1 MSGSVNL
8 KDVCYYCP
16 RSVVSS
22 GTLQVG
28 VKAVGS
34 EFTLANQRELN
45 LVFSVSSYILV
56 LRLEII
62 RKLEEP

>member
-56 LRLEII
+56 VRFDFTAVLWV
-62 RKLEEP
+62 